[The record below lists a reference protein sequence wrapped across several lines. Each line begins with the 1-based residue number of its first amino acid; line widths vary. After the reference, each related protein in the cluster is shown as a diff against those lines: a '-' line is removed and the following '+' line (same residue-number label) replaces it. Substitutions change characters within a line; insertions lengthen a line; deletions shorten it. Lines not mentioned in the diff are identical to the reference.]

1 MLLFSQ
7 LVRNTFPVSK
17 RIPHSFFGKLICIL
31 YVLRLNMQQ
40 KILLG
45 MWKMHMGTGM
55 LRSPSRICVSGLNI
69 ILDHSKLQSSQ
80 FLSTFYESKYFYINT
95 FKKSGGK
102 KKEIYSSLVFS
113 NNSNQQCF
121 FGRSYKHICLLD
133 TDRNSHTH

>member
-102 KKEIYSSLVFS
+102 KKKKSIPAWYSLTIQTSSASLEGLTNTFVF
-113 NNSNQQCF
+113 
-121 FGRSYKHICLLD
+121 
-133 TDRNSHTH
+133 